1 MRRVN
6 SKSCRNRAGFSTQK
20 RYGSVFHCNLL
31 NLLLLFGAI
40 GFFSPYSVAEGG
52 DIKAITRRMNI
63 ISARATALSRELNN
77 LRSKRRSS
85 LVAIDEVGKSLRAV
99 SIRNDTLRAELQEHQ
114 QVLAEAQ
121 KEEEGLLGEIAVLTT
136 EVQQRL
142 RALYMSRKGG
152 VEDLLVFNQ
161 RDRQMALFSPKE
173 LALWR
178 KVFASD
184 QQLFDLLEKKRQD
197 LVQRREKL
205 NRERATL
212 LALEA
217 AIEKQAGE
225 LGRKRREQSFATA
238 RREAY
243 EFKIGQSL
251 RMLRQEWNRLDIII
265 YRLTGGS
272 SHTRVPRDLLSTPI
286 GDEVGDKNGN
296 NSDAKLNVI
305 SLPAIGRVVRSFG
318 KRRVQEF
325 DDVISNNG
333 VELLVEEGS
342 TVKAIRDGIVRF
354 IGEMPHFGPVV
365 VVDHGERL
373 YSLYGRLQKVS
384 VKVGA
389 NLKRGGSI
397 GLVGK
402 ISERGSNFYFESRR
416 AGRAIDPIGELGVPW
431 G

>member
-6 SKSCRNRAGFSTQK
+6 SGKCLSSLLKVFFLFS
-20 RYGSVFHCNLL
+20 LL
-31 NLLLLFGAI
+31 
-40 GFFSPYSVAEGG
+40 GFFNRNSFAEDV
-52 DIKAITRRMNI
+52 DIQAITRRMNI
-63 ISARATALSRELNN
+63 ISARTTALSRELNN

-85 LVAIDEVGKSLRAV
+85 LLAIDKVGKSLRAV

-114 QVLAEAQ
+114 QLIARAQ
-121 KEEEGLLGEIAVLTT
+121 KEEEGLVGEIAVLTN

-142 RALYMSRKGG
+142 RAVYMSRKGG

-161 RDRQMALFSPKE
+161 RDRQMALFSPRE

-184 QQLFDLLEKKRQD
+184 QQLFDLLEKKRRE
-197 LVQRREKL
+197 LIPRREKL

-217 AIEKQAGE
+217 AIEKQAIE

-243 EFKIGQSL
+243 EAKISQSL
-251 RMLRQEWNRLDIII
+251 KMLRQEWNRLDGIIF
-265 YRLTGGS
+265 RLTEGSPQAGVHMDPLSAPLGG
-272 SHTRVPRDLLSTPI
+272 
-286 GDEVGDKNGN
+286 EVDTKSNGN
-296 NSDAKLNVI
+296 PDAKVDLI
-305 SLPAIGRVVRSFG
+305 SLPAIGRVVRPFG

-333 VELLVEEGS
+333 VELSVEEGS
-342 TVKAIRDGIVRF
+342 TVKAMRDGIVKF
-354 IGEMPHFGPVV
+354 IGEMPNFGTVV

-373 YSLYGRLQKVS
+373 YSLYGRLKQLS
-384 VKVGA
+384 VTVGA
-389 NLKRGGSI
+389 NLKRGSSI

-402 ISERGSNFYFESRR
+402 LNDRGSNFYFESRR

>member
-6 SKSCRNRAGFSTQK
+6 SERFRTGVGFIAQR
-20 RYGSVFHCNLL
+20 RYGSGFYDKFINLVL
-31 NLLLLFGAI
+31 SFGVI
-40 GFFSPYSVAEGG
+40 GFVTSYAFAEGV

-63 ISARATALSRELNN
+63 ISARATALSRELND

-99 SIRNDTLRAELQEHQ
+99 SIRNDTLRAELKEHQ
-114 QVLAEAQ
+114 QFLAEAQ
-121 KEEEGLLGEIAVLTT
+121 KEEKGLVGEIAVVTT

-184 QQLFDLLEKKRQD
+184 QQLFDLLEKKRQE

-243 EFKIGQSL
+243 EVKIGQSL
-251 RMLRQEWNRLDIII
+251 RMLRQEWNRLDGII

-272 SHTRVPRDLLSTPI
+272 SHARVPRDLRSTPI
-286 GDEVGDKNGN
+286 GDEVARKN
-296 NSDAKLNVI
+296 SISPDAKLDLI
-305 SLPAIGRVVRSFG
+305 SLPAIGRVVRPFG

-333 VELLVEEGS
+333 VELSVEEGS

-365 VVDHGERL
+365 VVDHGDRL

-384 VKVGA
+384 VNVGA
-389 NLKRGGSI
+389 NLKRGCSI

-402 ISERGSNFYFESRR
+402 ITERGSNFYFESRR

>member
-1 MRRVN
+1 MRRVH
-6 SKSCRNRAGFSTQK
+6 SRKHRS
-20 RYGSVFHCNLL
+20 NLL
-31 NLLLLFGAI
+31 KVFFLFGLL
-40 GFFSPYSVAEGG
+40 GFLNRDSFADGG
-52 DIKAITRRMNI
+52 DIQAITRRMNI

-85 LVAIDEVGKSLRAV
+85 LLAIDEVGKSLRAV

-114 QVLAEAQ
+114 QFIAGAQ
-121 KEEEGLLGEIAVLTT
+121 KEEEGLVGEIAVLTT

-142 RALYMSRKGG
+142 RAVYMSRKGG

-161 RDRQMALFSPKE
+161 RDRQMALFSPRE

-184 QQLFDLLEKKRQD
+184 QQLFDLLEKKRQE
-197 LVQRREKL
+197 LIQRREKL
-205 NRERATL
+205 SRERATL

-217 AIEKQAGE
+217 AIEKQAVE

-243 EFKIGQSL
+243 EVKIGQSL
-251 RMLRQEWNRLDIII
+251 RMLRQEWNRLDGII
-265 YRLTGGS
+265 YRLTGG
-272 SHTRVPRDLLSTPI
+272 TTRARVPSDLRSTPL
-286 GDEVGDKNGN
+286 GGEVISNNGSN
-296 NSDAKLNVI
+296 QDAKLDLI
-305 SLPAIGRVVRSFG
+305 SLPAIGRVVRPFG

-333 VELLVEEGS
+333 VELSVEEGS
-342 TVKAIRDGIVRF
+342 TVKAMRDGIVKF
-354 IGEMPHFGPVV
+354 IGEMPNFGPVV

-373 YSLYGRLQKVS
+373 YSLYGRLKQVS
-384 VKVGA
+384 VTVGA
-389 NLKRGGSI
+389 NLKRGSSI

-402 ISERGSNFYFESRR
+402 LNDRGSNFYFESRR